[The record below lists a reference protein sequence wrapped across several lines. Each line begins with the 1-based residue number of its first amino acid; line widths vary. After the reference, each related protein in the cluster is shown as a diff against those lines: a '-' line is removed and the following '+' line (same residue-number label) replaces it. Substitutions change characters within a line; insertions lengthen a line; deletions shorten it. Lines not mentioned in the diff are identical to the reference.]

1 MYGRYVLMSIKPVF
15 TEEILS
21 GFKKFE
27 VRSKAGI
34 ILRGDTIIIY
44 ASAPVKSVV
53 GVFTAGR
60 VTTLTHDELVRIHE
74 QLQGVTE
81 RDLEFMKGRKRSL
94 LIIEVL
100 NPLRLDEPIH
110 LGELRRW
117 IPGFR
122 PPVNYVRLRSESP
135 LPALVLS
142 KLRP

>member
-1 MYGRYVLMSIKPVF
+1 VYGRYVLMSIKPVF

>member
-60 VTTLTHDELVRIHE
+60 VTTLTYDELVRIHE

-100 NPLRLDEPIH
+100 NPLRLNEPIH
-110 LGELRRW
+110 LGELRRR

-122 PPVNYVRLRSESP
+122 PPVNYVRLRSGSP
-135 LPALVLS
+135 LLVLVLS